1 MPLLSACS
9 LSIDPV
15 TITPVE
21 YPQPSDFQKL
31 SIPIG
36 ASFANDALRSNNYYG
51 QFSNYAVP
59 YNLSDID
66 HSYALATAQPV
77 FKNVEFVGT
86 DTGIDNVEFR
96 LTRLPQTVLVD
107 NALTPDVTDELVAQW
122 ILLDKN
128 RNKVTEFSFVGYAR
142 SPRSWGTNENPK
154 QAKLRTNKALLQLF
168 RSTIDSL
175 IDNEQIFSQF
185 EGN

>member
-1 MPLLSACS
+1 MLLLSAFS

-15 TITPVE
+15 TITAVE

-36 ASFANDALRSNNYYG
+36 ASFATDALRSDNYSG
-51 QFSNYAVP
+51 QFSDYAVP
-59 YNLSDID
+59 YNFSDID

-122 ILLDKN
+122 ILQEKN
-128 RNKVTEFSFVGYAR
+128 KNKVTEFRLSDMPAVRVAGDLMKFQSRQNYAPTR
-142 SPRSWGTNENPK
+142 
-154 QAKLRTNKALLQLF
+154 LC
-168 RSTIDSL
+168 
-175 IDNEQIFSQF
+175 FSYFARQ
-185 EGN
+185 

>member
-1 MPLLSACS
+1 MLLLSACS
-9 LSIDPV
+9 LSIDLV

-36 ASFANDALRSNNYYG
+36 ASFATDALRSNNYYG

-86 DTGIDNVEFR
+86 DTGVDKVEFR

-122 ILLDKN
+122 ILLEKIETRLPRFRLSDMPAVRVAGELMKFQSRQN
-128 RNKVTEFSFVGYAR
+128 YAPTR
-142 SPRSWGTNENPK
+142 LCFNYFAR
-154 QAKLRTNKALLQLF
+154 Q
-168 RSTIDSL
+168 
-175 IDNEQIFSQF
+175 
-185 EGN
+185 